1 MTLRARDLFRPTTAT
16 PPPGPYD
23 TRGPSA
29 PSARARPARTAPSD
43 VALIRKP
50 WPQDAGQSAR
60 PAFVGPGARTY
71 GELAAQVAAVA
82 SGLLGLGAEVGDR
95 VAIWADKQPRYAE
108 AILAALHAGCAYVPL
123 DGGQPVARVRTILAD
138 AEPVVLVTDSRRLT
152 ALADRPLPASVRAVV
167 LTDDE
172 PPRPDGGGPDR
183 TRRRAPSG
191 GAPRPPAVQGWSA
204 FTSSAAGHVVL
215 LPSLERDDLAA
226 ILYTSGST
234 GTPKGVRITYR
245 NLACFIRWAREELD
259 VGPGD
264 VFAGHASFNFD
275 LSTFDLF
282 TALSAGAGL
291 WIVPDAATR
300 DVGALAAGIR
310 AHGVSVWYSVPSVL
324 HLLTASG
331 ALTADTARS
340 LRYVLFAG
348 EVFPMPQLRALAARL
363 APDTGLYNLYGP
375 TETNVCT
382 YHRVRAQDLSRH
394 EPVPIGTPLPGAEV
408 SVVDDAGRVVTGPD
422 AFGEL
427 VVEGDCVTPGYWRR
441 ESEPA
446 AASHRRGRHHT
457 GDLVG
462 LDDGALV
469 YRGRKDRM
477 VKLAGHRV
485 ELGEIEAAVLRHP
498 GIAHAAVVVTAGGTG
513 SDTGNG
519 SPTGPDAGNGS
530 PSGSGTGDGSS
541 VALYFTLSGSTPRPG
556 LIELKRH
563 CARYLPRYMVPRT
576 ATCLDELP
584 RNANGKT
591 DYRRLG
597 GAAPAPA
604 TAPRAVPGK

>member
-1 MTLRARDLFRPTTAT
+1 M
-16 PPPGPYD
+16 
-23 TRGPSA
+23 
-29 PSARARPARTAPSD
+29 
-43 VALIRKP
+43 RKP
-50 WPQDAGQSAR
+50 WPRDPGQAAR
-60 PAFVGPGARTY
+60 PAFVGPGGCTY

-82 SGLLGLGAEVGDR
+82 SGLLGLGAEIGDR
-95 VAIWADKQPRYAE
+95 VAIWTDKQPRYAQ

-138 AEPVVLVTDSRRLT
+138 AEPVVLVTDGRRLA
-152 ALADRPLPASVRAVV
+152 ALAGKALPASVRAVV
-167 LTDDE
+167 LTDGE
-172 PPRPDGGGPDR
+172 PPRPEPGGGRDR
-183 TRRRAPSG
+183 GGSDTAERRAPSG
-191 GAPRPPAVQGWSA
+191 EASRTPAVHGWAA

-215 LPSLERDDLAA
+215 LPPLERDDLAA

-234 GTPKGVRITYR
+234 GTPKGVRVTYR
-245 NLACFIRWAREELD
+245 NLACFIRWARDELD

-291 WIVPDAATR
+291 WIVPDAQTR

-310 AHGVSVWYSVPSVL
+310 DHGVSVWYSVPSVL
-324 HLLTASG
+324 HLLTVSD
-331 ALTADTARS
+331 ALTADTARG

-363 APDTGLYNLYGP
+363 TPDTGLYNLYGP

-382 YHRVRAQDLSRH
+382 YHRVRPEDLARH

-408 SVVDDAGRVVTGPD
+408 SVVDDAGRVLAGPD

-441 ESEPA
+441 ASEPA
-446 AASHRRGRHHT
+446 AAGHRRGRHAT

-462 LDDGALV
+462 LDGGALV

-498 GIAHAAVVVTAGGTG
+498 GIAHAAVIVADTAAGAATAAGAGAAAAAGAGAADGAGAGSGASPGPGSRPAETAGL
-513 SDTGNG
+513 
-519 SPTGPDAGNGS
+519 
-530 PSGSGTGDGSS
+530 
-541 VALYFTLSGSTPRPG
+541 ALYFTLSGRTPRPG

-591 DYRRLG
+591 DYQRLG
-597 GAAPAPA
+597 GAAPASGA
-604 TAPRAVPGK
+604 APRAVPGK

>member
-1 MTLRARDLFRPTTAT
+1 MTKPPTDL
-16 PPPGPYD
+16 
-23 TRGPSA
+23 
-29 PSARARPARTAPSD
+29 SD

-50 WPQDAGQSAR
+50 WPPSAEQSTR
-60 PAFVGPGARTY
+60 PALVGPDARTY
-71 GELAAQVAAVA
+71 GELAAHVAALA
-82 SGLLGLGAEVGDR
+82 SGLLGVGAEVGDR
-95 VAIWADKQPRYAE
+95 VAIWTDKQPRYAE
-108 AILAALHAGCAYVPL
+108 AILGALHAGCAYVPL
-123 DGGQPVARVRTILAD
+123 DGGQPVARVETILRD
-138 AEPVVLVTDSRRLT
+138 AEPVALVTDGRRLE
-152 ALADRPLPASVRAVV
+152 ALRERQLPESVRVIV
-167 LTDDE
+167 LVDE
-172 PPRPDGGGPDR
+172 SGAEGGDGGTGDR
-183 TRRRAPSG
+183 SPVSRSTVSRST
-191 GAPRPPAVQGWSA
+191 VGWSA
-204 FTSSAAGHVVL
+204 FTAGAAGHVVL
-215 LPSLERDDLAA
+215 LPPLDRDDLAA

-234 GTPKGVRITYR
+234 GIPKGVRISYR

-291 WIVPDAATR
+291 WIVPDAQAR
-300 DVGALAAGIR
+300 DVAALAAGIR
-310 AHGVSVWYSVPSVL
+310 DHGVSVWYSVPSVL
-324 HLLTASG
+324 RLLTASG
-331 ALTADTARS
+331 ALTPDTARG

-348 EVFPMPQLRALAARL
+348 EVFPIPHLRALARQL

-382 YHRVRAQDLSRH
+382 YHRVRPEDLARH
-394 EPVPIGTPLPGAEV
+394 EPVPIGTPLPGAKV
-408 SVVDDAGRVVTGPD
+408 SVVDDSGRALTGPD

-441 ESEPA
+441 EAEPA
-446 AASHRRGRHHT
+446 AAGHRGGRHAT
-457 GDLVG
+457 GDLVSHDVRYG
-462 LDDGALV
+462 SAALV

-498 GIAHAAVVVTAGGTG
+498 GIAHAAVVA
-513 SDTGNG
+513 DTG
-519 SPTGPDAGNGS
+519 GPD
-530 PSGSGTGDGSS
+530 T
-541 VALYFTLSGSTPRPG
+541 VIALYFTLNGETPRPG

-563 CARYLPRYMVPRT
+563 CARYLPRYMLPRT

-584 RNANGKT
+584 HNANGKT

-597 GAAPAPA
+597 GPAPTPRPA
-604 TAPRAVPGK
+604 PGPAPRAVPGK